1 MNSIRVGL
9 LPFYLKMH
17 DEFFPERRAEAE
29 AYLNYVI
36 SKLKEKGLDVFET
49 PICSEKKE
57 FEAAVDY
64 LNSNNLDAVIT
75 LHIVYSPSLESIDS
89 LKRLNAPIIVLN
101 TTPDYD
107 FGEKRISSMIRPNIG
122 IHGVQDMC
130 SILNR
135 NNIKYWI
142 VAGHID
148 YSDVLDRLLMH
159 VKAAKMAKLMRTAK
173 VGIIG
178 GSYKGMGDF
187 LITPERLKKEV
198 GIEIIPFDFEND
210 TKLLND
216 ILPDE
221 VEKEIKSDM
230 ERYSLSIQIDN
241 DYIDTV
247 KACLLTRKWIENNNL
262 IGFTANFMAITKETG
277 FPKMPFM
284 EASKA
289 MARGIGY
296 AGEGDTLT
304 AALVGALLHVYP
316 LTSFTEMFC
325 PGWSDNTIFLSHMG
339 EMNVNLCE
347 GKPVVAKMEMI
358 FSDTGDV
365 VCAYGKFKPGEAA
378 IINLTPAEKGYRMII
393 APGVIISKPDSDEF
407 KNHIEGWFQPKVPVV
422 EFLEKFSVFGGTHHS
437 AICYGANMKEL
448 IVFGE
453 MMGFDVKVID

>member
-1 MNSIRVGL
+1 MNRVRVGL

-17 DEFFPERRAEAE
+17 DDYFPERRAEAKV
-29 AYLNYVI
+29 YLNYVI

-49 PICSEKKE
+49 PICSEKRE

-89 LKRLNAPIIVLN
+89 LMRLNAPIIVLN

-107 FGEKRISSMIRPNIG
+107 FGEKRISRMIRPNIG

-130 SILNR
+130 SMLNR
-135 NNIKYWI
+135 NKIKYWV

-148 YSDVLDRLLMH
+148 YSDVLDRLLIY
-159 VKAAKMAKLMRTAK
+159 VNAAKMAKLMKTAK

-187 LITPERLKKEV
+187 FVAPERLKKEI

-216 ILPDE
+216 IYQDE
-221 VEKEIKSDM
+221 VVKEIKSDL
-230 ERYSLSIQIDN
+230 ENYSISFQIDK
-241 DYIDTV
+241 DYVDTV
-247 KACLLTRKWIENNNL
+247 KACLLTRKWIEKNNL
-262 IGFTANFMAITKETG
+262 IGFTANFMAITQETG
-277 FPKMPFM
+277 FPRMPFM

-289 MARGIGY
+289 MARGVGY

-304 AALVGALLHVYP
+304 AALVGTLLHAYP
-316 LTSFTEMFC
+316 QTSFTEMFC

-339 EMNVNLCE
+339 EMNISLCE
-347 GKPVVAKMEMI
+347 GKPVIAKMNMI

-365 VCAYGKFKPGEAA
+365 VCAYGKYKSGEAA
-378 IINLTPAEKGYRMII
+378 IVNLTPLDKGYRMII
-393 APGVIISKPDSDEF
+393 APGVIVRKPDSEEL
-407 KNHIEGWFQPKVPVV
+407 KYRIEGWFRPKVSVV
-422 EFLEKFSVFGGTHHS
+422 EFLEKFSILGGTHHS
-437 AICYGANMKEL
+437 AVCYEANMQEL
-448 IVFGE
+448 IVLGE
-453 MMGFDVKVID
+453 MMGFEVKVID